1 LQEVKKVARFEAVIK
16 RGKGRELWF
25 YHSPLLRLLRKTTSQ
40 LRAKYRVRPKKPD
53 WYVRLSGLY
62 RVFGIQNVPE
72 KEFCRLQKT
81 FEEYIGRVLKVKR
94 HKHRFVFIKKDS
106 TWIWLKC
113 VGCDAIDQILYN
125 NFEGVARKI
134 ILPYWLSLEQNR
146 PLYRNGWERR
156 RIQQFLAEYK
166 ERAIQSVAAD
176 IDQQIL
182 KLRKKL
188 ERARAEKKKST
199 LREHIQRLQKER
211 KTYEMTNLIL

>member
-1 LQEVKKVARFEAVIK
+1 MARFEATVVKGK
-16 RGKGRELWF
+16 RRQ
-25 YHSPLLRLLRKTTSQ
+25 LRYYNSCLFKLIRKTATKLQ
-40 LRAKYRVRPKKPD
+40 TKYKNKSPQPD
-53 WYVRLSGLY
+53 WYVHFGFY
-62 RVFGIQNVPE
+62 KVFGFENVP
-72 KEFCRLQKT
+72 KEEFFNLRQT
-81 FEEYIGRVLKVKR
+81 FNGYIDRVLEVKR

-176 IDQQIL
+176 IDQQML
-182 KLRKKL
+182 KLRRKL
-188 ERARAEKKKST
+188 EKAMSEKKRSA
-199 LREHIQRLQKER
+199 LQEQIQRLLEER
-211 KTYEMTNLIL
+211 QTYELANLVL

>member
-1 LQEVKKVARFEAVIK
+1 VARFEAVIK

-94 HKHRFVFIKKDS
+94 HKHRFVFIKKGS

-113 VGCDAIDQILYN
+113 VGCDAVDQIVYN
-125 NFEGVARKI
+125 NYERVAREI
-134 ILPYWLSLEQNR
+134 ILPYLLSLKRNR
-146 PLYRNGWERR
+146 PLYRSGWERR
-156 RIQQFLAEYK
+156 RIQQFLAQYK
-166 ERAIQSVAAD
+166 DHAIQSVVAD
-176 IDQQIL
+176 IDQQML
-182 KLRKKL
+182 KLRRKL
-188 ERARAEKKKST
+188 EKAMSEKKRSA
-199 LREHIQRLQKER
+199 LQEQIQRLLEER
-211 KTYEMTNLIL
+211 QTYELANLVL